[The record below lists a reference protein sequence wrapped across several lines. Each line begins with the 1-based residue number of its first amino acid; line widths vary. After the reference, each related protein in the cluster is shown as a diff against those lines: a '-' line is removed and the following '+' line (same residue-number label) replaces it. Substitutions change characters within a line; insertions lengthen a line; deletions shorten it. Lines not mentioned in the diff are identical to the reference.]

1 MLWIHFLCSCGRFV
15 REEVS
20 NVLNQKEITCKFCGN
35 NIAYLE
41 IDEKAKIIKIQHC
54 GEVEIYNMMK
64 ILESLEKKRSYSID
78 CKYCKKWLLS
88 LIKTPQ
94 ISRLY

>member
-15 REEVS
+15 REEVL

-41 IDEKAKIIKIQHC
+41 RDEKAKIMKIQHC
-54 GEVEIYNMMK
+54 GEVEIYNMVDVLK
-64 ILESLEKKRSYSID
+64 ALEEKAYTFD
-78 CKYCKKWLLS
+78 CSTCRRWLFT

-94 ISRLY
+94 ISRL